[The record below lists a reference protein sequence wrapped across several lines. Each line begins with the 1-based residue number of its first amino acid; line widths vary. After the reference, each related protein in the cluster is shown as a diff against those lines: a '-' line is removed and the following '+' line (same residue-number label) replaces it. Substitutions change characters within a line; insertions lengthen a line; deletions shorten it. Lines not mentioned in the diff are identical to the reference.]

1 MTARVVLRFRH
12 PDGTWVGHSIG
23 QSAET
28 SPPRRLGSE
37 VAMDDPFQLQR
48 FVDAQQPVY
57 ETVLGEL
64 RAGRKRS
71 HWMWFIFP
79 QVAGL
84 GHSMMA
90 RKFALSSLHE
100 AAAYLAHPVL
110 GRRLRECSVQVAG
123 IEGRSIAE
131 IFGYPDDMK
140 FRSSMTL
147 FAQVSPE
154 EPIFAACLQK
164 YFGGDPDPQ
173 TLARL

>member
-1 MTARVVLRFRH
+1 
-12 PDGTWVGHSIG
+12 
-23 QSAET
+23 
-28 SPPRRLGSE
+28 
-37 VAMDDPFQLQR
+37 MDDRFQLQR

-79 QVAGL
+79 QIAGL
-84 GHSMMA
+84 GHSAMA
-90 RKFALSSLHE
+90 DRFALSSLDE
-100 AAAYLAHPVL
+100 AVAYLAHSVL
-110 GRRLRECSVQVAG
+110 GQRLRECSVLVAG

-131 IFGYPDDMK
+131 IFGSPDDMK

-147 FAQVSPE
+147 FALAEPE
-154 EPIFAACLQK
+154 EPIFAACLKK
-164 YFGGDPDPQ
+164 YFAGQPDPQ